1 MPQIV
6 YNEVD
11 TLDAEGYMWSILA
24 ESKKT
29 QIKTGSTFTNNPE
42 FEEVPTLV
50 KIADF
55 DTFLSFNGKHESQV
69 VQNAIEQGQFRS
81 VNKIRKPNTCTVEL
95 GKGGNVQDIQ
105 LVLDNLKK
113 YKDST
118 DLLVVYTPFGILEN
132 MNLISLDYSF
142 KYGSFVNMLIVKLT
156 LQEIQTGGLALE
168 FTTAMVK
175 NPQDTNTKD
184 VGEKAKKEVK
194 Q

>member
-24 ESKKT
+24 ESK
-29 QIKTGSTFTNNPE
+29 QVKTGSTFTNNPE
-42 FEEVPTLV
+42 FEEVPTFV

-95 GKGGNVQDIQ
+95 GKGGDVQDIQ

-184 VGEKAKKEVK
+184 VGEKAKKEVTK
-194 Q
+194 